1 LNIKELKEIIGNYA
15 IEVSETE
22 GVDVIDIEVHPGGK
36 GLVVT
41 VFIDKN
47 GGVTVKDCENF
58 SRSLEAILDIEDP
71 IKSSYILQV
80 SSPGIDRPLKGK
92 RDFLRNIGKKVKITT
107 KEKISDKTFFIGK
120 IIDVGDDWVRIEIQ
134 ETDKKG
140 RKKSEKGEF
149 LFIPLN
155 KILKAQIYIG

>member
-22 GVDVIDIEVHPGGK
+22 GVEVIDIEVHPGGK

-120 IIDVGDDWVRIEIQ
+120 IIDIGDDWVRIEIQ
-134 ETDKKG
+134 ETYKKG
-140 RKKSEKGEF
+140 RKKSEKVEF

>member
-1 LNIKELKEIIGNYA
+1 MNIKELKEIIGNYA

-22 GVDVIDIEVHPGGK
+22 GVEVIDIEVHPGGK

>member
-1 LNIKELKEIIGNYA
+1 
-15 IEVSETE
+15 
-22 GVDVIDIEVHPGGK
+22 
-36 GLVVT
+36 
-41 VFIDKN
+41 
-47 GGVTVKDCENF
+47 
-58 SRSLEAILDIEDP
+58 
-71 IKSSYILQV
+71 
-80 SSPGIDRPLKGK
+80 
-92 RDFLRNIGKKVKITT
+92 VKITT

>member
-1 LNIKELKEIIGNYA
+1 LNIKELKEIISNYA
-15 IEVSETE
+15 VEVSETE
-22 GVDVIDIEVHPGGK
+22 GVEVIDIEVHPGGK

-140 RKKSEKGEF
+140 RKKSERGEL

>member
-22 GVDVIDIEVHPGGK
+22 GVEVIDIEVHPGGK

-120 IIDVGDDWVRIEIQ
+120 IIDAGDDWVRIEIQ

>member
-22 GVDVIDIEVHPGGK
+22 GVEVIDIEVHPGGK

-140 RKKSEKGEF
+140 RKKSEKVEF